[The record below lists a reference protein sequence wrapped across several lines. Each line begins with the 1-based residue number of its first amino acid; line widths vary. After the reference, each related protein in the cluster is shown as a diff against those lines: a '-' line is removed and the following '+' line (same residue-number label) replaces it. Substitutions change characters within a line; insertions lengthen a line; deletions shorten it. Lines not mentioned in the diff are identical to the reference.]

1 MTSELPYSGCDA
13 LVQALK
19 DEGVDLLFGYPG
31 GAVIPEFDAL
41 YREHFPVALVR
52 HEQGATHAAEGYAKS
67 TGKTGV
73 VMVTS
78 GPGATNAITG
88 VADAMRDSVPM
99 VVFSG
104 QVGTKFLGK
113 EAFQEADAMAL
124 MKPVTKQTFQVRQ
137 TTEVATVVHQAFAL
151 AKSGR
156 PGPVLVDLPKD
167 VMTGRIATLP
177 SHQGSPATAPTQ
189 VPVARVKEVAAELA
203 HAKRPLVVVG
213 GGAVI
218 AEAAHEVNTLVHKY
232 QLPVVTTLL
241 GLGVVPNNDSL
252 CFGMAGMHGSF
263 VANTALEKCD
273 FVLGI
278 GSRFEDRFATDA
290 ARFAPQAKVAQIDV
304 NPHEPGRNVQVDFA
318 LVGDAKAVVTQLLQ
332 QLTTVA
338 EHSAWNEQLA
348 AWQNARPLT
357 YQQEPDYLAPEQVVQ
372 AVGKATNGRAYVVTD
387 VGQHQM
393 WAAQFYP
400 FTFPRQLI
408 TSGGFGTMGFGL
420 PAAVGT
426 QFAHRDEPVVLFTG
440 DGSLQ
445 MTVQELD
452 VVTQYRLNLKIVLF
466 NNRRLGMVR
475 QWQDLFFEHR
485 RASTILEHQPNFQQL
500 TQAYGLSNHRLE
512 ASDDWQDQLADFLAT
527 PGPGL
532 LEVATAP
539 DHQAM
544 PMIFPGKSN
553 GELYDENYPTKEN

>member
-189 VPVARVKEVAAELA
+189 APVARVKEVAA
-203 HAKRPLVVVG
+203 
-213 GGAVI
+213 
-218 AEAAHEVNTLVHKY
+218 
-232 QLPVVTTLL
+232 
-241 GLGVVPNNDSL
+241 
-252 CFGMAGMHGSF
+252 
-263 VANTALEKCD
+263 
-273 FVLGI
+273 
-278 GSRFEDRFATDA
+278 
-290 ARFAPQAKVAQIDV
+290 
-304 NPHEPGRNVQVDFA
+304 
-318 LVGDAKAVVTQLLQ
+318 
-332 QLTTVA
+332 
-338 EHSAWNEQLA
+338 
-348 AWQNARPLT
+348 
-357 YQQEPDYLAPEQVVQ
+357 
-372 AVGKATNGRAYVVTD
+372 
-387 VGQHQM
+387 
-393 WAAQFYP
+393 
-400 FTFPRQLI
+400 
-408 TSGGFGTMGFGL
+408 
-420 PAAVGT
+420 
-426 QFAHRDEPVVLFTG
+426 
-440 DGSLQ
+440 
-445 MTVQELD
+445 
-452 VVTQYRLNLKIVLF
+452 
-466 NNRRLGMVR
+466 
-475 QWQDLFFEHR
+475 
-485 RASTILEHQPNFQQL
+485 
-500 TQAYGLSNHRLE
+500 
-512 ASDDWQDQLADFLAT
+512 
-527 PGPGL
+527 
-532 LEVATAP
+532 
-539 DHQAM
+539 
-544 PMIFPGKSN
+544 
-553 GELYDENYPTKEN
+553 